1 MMTSRLARDCLGLFV
16 CMALWLGFAPA
27 ASAGIQISPLQL
39 EFAPSERSGQ
49 LTLRNTSDTAV
60 ALQVRVFEW
69 SQPESMGMA
78 LQPTTV
84 ITASP
89 AIVTLAPGATQ
100 LVRVLRREKLS
111 TDRERY
117 YRLLLDELPDAS
129 AASRNAVQMLT
140 RYSLPIFVL
149 PRLMGQAELSAVRV
163 RCQDNR
169 DFIDVRNV
177 GTRRARLAEWQLLQ
191 ADSASTDA
199 KASGRVVAQTT
210 GLTGYVLPG
219 GELRIPVTAALPAT
233 DLEWRVK
240 TDHRDWKTT
249 LALPAEVS
257 ACAAMP

>member
-1 MMTSRLARDCLGLFV
+1 MKTLCLARDCLGLFV
-16 CMALWLGFAPA
+16 CAALWFGFAPS

-49 LTLRNTSDTAV
+49 ITLRNTSDTSV

-78 LQPTTV
+78 LLPTTA

-129 AASRNAVQMLT
+129 AASRNAVQMLA

-149 PRLMGQAELSAVRV
+149 PRLAGQAELSAVRV
-163 RCQDNR
+163 RCQDDR
-169 DFIDVRNV
+169 AFIDVRNT

-191 ADSASTDA
+191 SVPDGKNASM
-199 KASGRVVAQTT
+199 RVVAQAA

-219 GELRIPVTAALPAT
+219 GELRVPVTFALPASE
-233 DLEWRVK
+233 LEWRVK
-240 TDHRDWKTT
+240 TDRQDWKTT
-249 LALPAEVS
+249 LALPAEAS